1 MAEAP
6 AGIAIVPATE
16 NDGARWAAMRTLLW
30 PDATA
35 QQHGA
40 ELRALFASGRRY
52 VGLLAID
59 DNGDAVGFAEVSVRS
74 DYVNGCDTSPVGFL
88 EGIWVAP
95 ARRNAGIGRRLID
108 SAAAWAAA
116 AGCSEFASDALVEN
130 TASQSFHRSVGF
142 AETDR
147 VVYFRKELT

>member
-16 NDGARWAAMRTLLW
+16 RDVPRWSALRALLW

-35 QQHGA
+35 GQHAA
-40 ELRALFASGRRY
+40 ELDALFASGRGYR
-52 VGLLAID
+52 GLLAVD
-59 DNGDAVGFAEVSVRS
+59 RLAAVGFAEVSLRS
-74 DYVNGCDTSPVGFL
+74 DHVNGCESSPVAFL

-95 ARRNAGIGRRLID
+95 ARRRAGIGRQLVD
-108 SAAAWAAA
+108 AAARWAVA
-116 AGCSEFASDALVEN
+116 AGCSEFAADALLDN
-130 TASQSFHRSVGF
+130 LASHAFHRALGF

-147 VVYFRKELT
+147 VVYFRKELR